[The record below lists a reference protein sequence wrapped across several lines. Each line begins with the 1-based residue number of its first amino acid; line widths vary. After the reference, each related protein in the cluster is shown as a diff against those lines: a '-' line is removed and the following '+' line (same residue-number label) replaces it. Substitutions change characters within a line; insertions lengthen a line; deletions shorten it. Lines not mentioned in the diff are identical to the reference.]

1 MKIYL
6 ADLTHTGMGINSDAF
21 PLGIGLIASHAIQT
35 YGDNVDITLY
45 KLPEDL
51 LSALKQ
57 NMPDVIGFSSYNW
70 NFKLSS
76 EIARY
81 VKRLNPKI
89 IVIFGGPNF
98 PLIKG
103 DRKLFLQ
110 DNKFI
115 DFYIKFDGE
124 YAFTRLLKELDRVK
138 FDIVALKEEFIE
150 LYNVCYVVENDYI
163 EGDNERIKDL
173 NLIRSPYVL
182 GLMDKFFNLDIMPLI
197 ETTRGCPF
205 SCTFCTDGNVVR
217 SKVYHKSEKYI
228 KEELEYIAAKVKSC
242 LGLISADLNFGSYVH
257 DIETAKIIRD
267 VYKEHEWPQRM
278 IVSSGKTRPE
288 RMVETSD
295 IINNS
300 GQDNLDIIQM
310 GSSLQ
315 SLSALTLKKIKR
327 KNLPKDKLME
337 MHKLN
342 NNSQNFTELIIP
354 LPGETLESFYSGL
367 SEVVDDIEFDSIAI
381 HNLTLLEGSNLA
393 IKESKYE
400 HKIDTRFRVFVGCVG
415 RYNIGGSYKLIAEIE
430 ETAIS
435 TNTISYSDYIEIR
448 TITLLVKIFID
459 GEVYKPIFG
468 QLAMQGIS
476 KVSLLREILTN
487 TIKDFPEFE
496 IIINYYIQS
505 VESKFF
511 LNEKELERAIKE
523 NNLKDL
529 VSGNLV
535 QNELLTSRALA
546 YKDHFDDCDK
556 VFKKAALS
564 LLRSKDKDCDELI
577 DYIDDAILFLKNR
590 RYNFGCTDDDVGKF
604 NYDFIYAERFG
615 FNISLKDFKKQT
627 EIFFKYSQRDI
638 KLFKDYKKL
647 YGGDNATLFETGKF
661 IQKVNWTRTQ
671 RNISYA

>member
-1 MKIYL
+1 M
-6 ADLTHTGMGINSDAF
+6 
-21 PLGIGLIASHAIQT
+21 
-35 YGDNVDITLY
+35 
-45 KLPEDL
+45 
-51 LSALKQ
+51 
-57 NMPDVIGFSSYNW
+57 
-70 NFKLSS
+70 
-76 EIARY
+76 
-81 VKRLNPKI
+81 
-89 IVIFGGPNF
+89 
-98 PLIKG
+98 
-103 DRKLFLQ
+103 
-110 DNKFI
+110 
-115 DFYIKFDGE
+115 
-124 YAFTRLLKELDRVK
+124 
-138 FDIVALKEEFIE
+138 
-150 LYNVCYVVENDYI
+150 
-163 EGDNERIKDL
+163 
-173 NLIRSPYVL
+173 
-182 GLMDKFFNLDIMPLI
+182 
-197 ETTRGCPF
+197 
-205 SCTFCTDGNVVR
+205 
-217 SKVYHKSEKYI
+217 
-228 KEELEYIAAKVKSC
+228 EYIAAKVKSC